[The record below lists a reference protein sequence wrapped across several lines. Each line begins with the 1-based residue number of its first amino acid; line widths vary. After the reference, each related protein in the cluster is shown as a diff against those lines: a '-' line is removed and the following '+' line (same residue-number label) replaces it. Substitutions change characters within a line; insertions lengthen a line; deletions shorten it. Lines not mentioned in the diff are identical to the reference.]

1 MRILHVI
8 NSLNPASGGP
18 TTACASLAAGQAL
31 LGHDVAVF
39 GYRHVPSEADIRVQ
53 LSGIRG
59 INALEFLL
67 QPVPS
72 RFERLTGAQAGMAA
86 EELVARCDV
95 VHLHGLWEPLL
106 LRIASVCRREGV
118 PYVLAPHGMLSDWSL
133 SEKALKKKIALAV
146 AFRKLVTHASALH
159 ALSEHDRE
167 CITRQGFH
175 TNVDVLP
182 NGVFLEDIDPPPA
195 PGAFLARHPELAGD
209 PYILFLARLHPVKGL
224 DLLAEAFATLAKK
237 HARLRLV
244 IAGPDFGAGV
254 PLKEQVAR
262 LGVSDRVHLVGPLY
276 GVEKKEAVAG
286 ALCFCL
292 PSFHEGFSMSIAEAM
307 AARTPAVFT
316 TNCHLPEVAAAGAAE
331 VIERTV
337 PKLTAALDRV
347 VSDPAHRAELSR
359 RGRAMVEER
368 YTWPAIARG
377 AVASYK
383 RVIAAR
389 PAYGVVPGGPAD
401 VAIITNVQTPYRVAL
416 HKRLVREVPETRLW
430 TVYTHGTPDQPW
442 QVSAID
448 DIRPVNF
455 GQGEDVRT
463 ADSPLRALHEWRKAG
478 RIIRWIR
485 EKNVQAVFLC
495 GYNDVGRMR
504 LLRWCHSNAVP
515 VFIVADSNVFGD
527 NATGMRRMLKE
538 QVLRRVLSWADM
550 VLPCGRFG
558 MRYFYRY
565 GADPSRIIFFPY
577 EPDYSLIEGLGPSDL
592 RRVCDKYALGD
603 RRRMVF
609 CGRMIRAKRPDLA
622 VEAFCRIASQRP
634 DWELVLIGDGPLRKE
649 IEATIPADLR
659 PRVRFLGFIGDQQ
672 EISAIYRSS
681 DIFLLPSDYEPWGV
695 VVNEAAAAGCAMIT
709 SSVVG
714 AAGELV
720 RDGINGRTFTPSNI
734 DELTTAMLE
743 VSDERNLPIMRENTV
758 RVLREWRHQG
768 DPVVGYR
775 LALGRMGVLSINA
788 AIAAR
793 DRAAGVPHADDAP
806 GRASTGDTRHAGA
819 GLGVG

>member
-8 NSLNPASGGP
+8 NSLNPSSGGP

-59 INALEFLL
+59 ISALEFLL

-72 RFERLTGAQAGMAA
+72 KLERLLSSQAGAVA
-86 EELVARCDV
+86 ETLVGRCDV

-106 LRIASVCRREGV
+106 LRVASACRREGV

-133 SEKALKKKIALAV
+133 SEKALKKKVALAV
-146 AFRKLVTHASALH
+146 AFRKLVTGASALH

-167 CITRQGFH
+167 CILRAGFH
-175 TNVDVLP
+175 ANVDVLP

-195 PGAFLARHPELAGD
+195 TGAFLARHPELNGD

-224 DLLAEAFATLAKK
+224 DLLAEAFATLCKK

-244 IAGPDFGAGV
+244 IAGPDFGAGG

-276 GVEKKEAVAG
+276 GVEKKEAMAG

-316 TNCHLPEVAAAGAAE
+316 TNCHLPEVGAAGAAE

-337 PKLTAALDRV
+337 PELTAALDRV

-377 AVASYK
+377 AVASYT
-383 RVIAAR
+383 RVVAASR
-389 PAYGVVPGGPAD
+389 RSNSPYADGPAD
-401 VAIITNVQTPYRVAL
+401 VAIITNVQTPYRIAL
-416 HKRLVREVPETRLW
+416 HKRLVREVPEARLW

-442 QVSAID
+442 QSQSVE

-455 GQGEDVRT
+455 GPGEDVRRG
-463 ADSPLRALHEWRKAG
+463 DSPLRALHEWRKAG
-478 RIIRWIR
+478 RIIDWLR

-495 GYNDVGRMR
+495 GYNDIGRMR
-504 LLRWCHSNAVP
+504 LLRWCHTSGVP
-515 VFIVADSNVFGD
+515 VFLVADSNVFGD
-527 NATGMRRMLKE
+527 SAIGLRRMLKE
-538 QVLRRVLSWADM
+538 QVLRHVLRWTDM
-550 VLPCGRFG
+550 VMPCGRFG

-565 GADPSRIIFFPY
+565 GADPSRVIFFPY
-577 EPDYSLIEGLGPSDL
+577 EPDYSLIESIGDDDV
-592 RRVCDKYALGD
+592 RRVREKHDLGSG
-603 RRRMVF
+603 RRMVF

-622 VEAFCRIASQRP
+622 VDAFCRIAKDRP
-634 DWELVLIGDGPLRKE
+634 DWELVLIGDGPLRAE
-649 IEATIPADLR
+649 LQARIPADLR
-659 PRVRFLGFIGDQQ
+659 SRVRFLGFIGDQR

-709 SSVVG
+709 SNVVG

-720 RDGINGRTFTPSNI
+720 RDGVNGRTFTPSNL
-734 DELTTAMLE
+734 DELTTAMME
-743 VSDERNLPIMRENTV
+743 VSDERNLHAMRENTV
-758 RVLREWRHQG
+758 RVLRDWRHQG

-775 LALGRMGVLSINA
+775 LALGRMGVLSMHSSSRPVATTPSPGGEPDAANA
-788 AIAAR
+788 QAR
-793 DRAAGVPHADDAP
+793 AV
-806 GRASTGDTRHAGA
+806 SA